1 MERMDGIRRRRISGL
16 RALSMFSDAAF
27 SQGRDLF
34 LNHLI
39 DRFLIRINELPPL
52 NEIPP
57 GQALFDVAI
66 VVTRMGHLL
75 KEGDCL
81 LPCFGS

>member
-16 RALSMFSDAAF
+16 RALNVPLDAAF

-39 DRFLIRINELPPL
+39 DSLLIGINELPPL
-52 NEIPP
+52 NPIPP
-57 GQALFDVAI
+57 GQTPFN
-66 VVTRMGHLL
+66 VTLDRMRHFL
-75 KEGDCL
+75 
-81 LPCFGS
+81 

>member
-16 RALSMFSDAAF
+16 RALNVFLDAAF
-27 SQGRDLF
+27 SQGWDFF

-39 DRFLIRINELPPL
+39 NRFLIRINELPPL

-57 GQALFDVAI
+57 G
-66 VVTRMGHLL
+66 
-75 KEGDCL
+75 
-81 LPCFGS
+81 